1 MVLYKN
7 HEKNVVYYNAMIA
20 STKNYEF
27 SKKKMEELKPHV
39 TREVYR
45 NLKTWSGKERLKT
58 QLEAIR
64 EEVYVEPG
72 SNLETMQEEIYGESD
87 LESQAMQED
96 SETESILEDQIEAIR
111 EKNAGNEINW
121 ETQQRNKKYIQNY
134 LKILKNKNA
143 EDNQSKLENIDKK
156 LAEMKKVYIEK
167 KKIEKQLSEYPFKE
181 KYGKKSTEIKQL
193 IWEKQAKEDKLRELC
208 GTSHPFT
215 KKGKEQLN
223 VPSNLYQANE
233 LDKDEAEQK
242 DFVLVPKKSLWGKK
256 QNNRYKKET
265 NTYTNYVNERKFTKI
280 TDEALQ
286 ENPLVIC
293 INNEDPKLVPFEDEY
308 SVIARSYQNLYDECL
323 NSDKKLMSV
332 PEVQSKI
339 QRHIIDYFTK
349 IIDQHSPYNDPHEIR
364 WAWVKVFDGYSRR
377 LQLTENSDNWECAKV
392 YNYHYRFQF
401 NDTYYID
408 ELHQFL
414 LTERSGY
421 TELRDSTLNFLKKYE
436 QQLKIETNE
445 LKQQLTP
452 AAYSKFKENF
462 RGFSDLIG
470 QVKKH
475 PYLDLK
481 PFLND
486 ILEKNKDVLMPKIA
500 QINNYRDEVIRLY
513 REKKELEKTL
523 NTFPYSKTS
532 DEYNLVKTEK
542 TQVEMRLKALCG
554 TISPF
559 TDKGKEIVRSKEEQ
573 NKSSH
578 ILSEPNFSATNTKLL
593 KDRMDQAKEKRKTV
607 SESKDLGRRR
617 IEPEMIITHM

>member
-27 SKKKMEELKPHV
+27 SKKKMEELKSQV

-64 EEVYVEPG
+64 EEIYVGPE

-87 LESQAMQED
+87 LVSQLEAMQED
-96 SETESILEDQIEAIR
+96 SETESI
-111 EKNAGNEINW
+111 W
-121 ETQQRNKKYIQNY
+121 EMQQRNKKHLQNY
-134 LKILKNKNA
+134 LKNLKKKNA
-143 EDNQSKLENIDKK
+143 EDNQSKLENIDKQ
-156 LAEMKKVYIEK
+156 LAEIKKVYIEK

-181 KYGKKSTEIKQL
+181 KYGKKSTEVKQL

-233 LDKDEAEQK
+233 LDKSEAEQK
-242 DFVLVPKKSLWGKK
+242 DFVLVPKKGLGAKK

-265 NTYTNYVNERKFTKI
+265 YTYTNYVNERKFTKI

-286 ENPLVIC
+286 KNPLVMC
-293 INNEDPKLVPFEDEY
+293 INNENPKLIPFEDEY
-308 SVIARSYQNLYDECL
+308 SVIARSYQNLYDNCL

-339 QRHIIDYFTK
+339 QKHIIDYFTETLARY
-349 IIDQHSPYNDPHEIR
+349 SPYNDEYGII
-364 WAWVKVFDGYSRR
+364 WARVKVPVGYSRKIR
-377 LQLTENSDNWECAKV
+377 LDEDLNTWECATV
-392 YNYHYRFQF
+392 YTYDYRLQF
-401 NDTYYID
+401 NDRSYIN
-408 ELHQFL
+408 ELHNFL
-414 LTERSGY
+414 LTERTEY

-462 RGFSDLIG
+462 QGFSDLIG

-486 ILEKNKDVLMPKIA
+486 ILEKNKDALVPKIA
-500 QINNYRDEVIRLY
+500 QINNYRDEAIRLY

-523 NTFPYSKTS
+523 NTFPYNKSS

-542 TQVEMRLKALCG
+542 TQVEMRLKTLCG

-559 TDKGKEIVRSKEEQ
+559 TDKGKQMMYFRS
-573 NKSSH
+573 N
-578 ILSEPNFSATNTKLL
+578 ATNTKLL
-593 KDRMDQAKEKRKTV
+593 KDRMDQAKEKRKNV
-607 SESKDLGRRR
+607 SKSNDIGRRR
-617 IEPEMIITHM
+617 TEPETMITHI

>member
-27 SKKKMEELKPHV
+27 SKKKMEELKSQV

-64 EEVYVEPG
+64 EEIYVGPE

-87 LESQAMQED
+87 LVSQLEAMQED
-96 SETESILEDQIEAIR
+96 SETESI
-111 EKNAGNEINW
+111 W
-121 ETQQRNKKYIQNY
+121 EMQQRNKKHLQNY
-134 LKILKNKNA
+134 LKNLKKKNA
-143 EDNQSKLENIDKK
+143 EDNQSKLENIDKQ
-156 LAEMKKVYIEK
+156 LAEIKKVYIEK

-181 KYGKKSTEIKQL
+181 KYGKKSTEVKQL

-233 LDKDEAEQK
+233 LDKSEAEQK
-242 DFVLVPKKSLWGKK
+242 DFVLVPKKGLGAKK

-265 NTYTNYVNERKFTKI
+265 YTYTNYVNERKFTKI

-286 ENPLVIC
+286 KNPLVMC
-293 INNEDPKLVPFEDEY
+293 INNENPKLIPFEDEY
-308 SVIARSYQNLYDECL
+308 SVIARSYQNLYDNCL

-339 QRHIIDYFTK
+339 QKHIIDYFTETLARY
-349 IIDQHSPYNDPHEIR
+349 SPYNDEYGII
-364 WAWVKVFDGYSRR
+364 WARVKVPVGYSRKIR
-377 LQLTENSDNWECAKV
+377 LDEDLNTWECATV
-392 YNYHYRFQF
+392 YTYDYRLQF
-401 NDTYYID
+401 NDRSYIN
-408 ELHQFL
+408 ELHNFL
-414 LTERSGY
+414 LTERTEY

-462 RGFSDLIG
+462 QGFSDLIG

-486 ILEKNKDVLMPKIA
+486 ILEKNKDALVPKIA
-500 QINNYRDEVIRLY
+500 QINNYRDEAIRLY

-523 NTFPYSKTS
+523 NTFPYNKSS

-542 TQVEMRLKALCG
+542 TQVEMRLKTLCG

-559 TDKGKEIVRSKEEQ
+559 TDKGKQMMYFR
-573 NKSSH
+573 
-578 ILSEPNFSATNTKLL
+578 NTKLL
-593 KDRMDQAKEKRKTV
+593 KDRMDQAKEKRKNV
-607 SESKDLGRRR
+607 SKSNDIGRRR
-617 IEPEMIITHM
+617 TEPETMITHI

>member
-27 SKKKMEELKPHV
+27 SKKKMEELKSQV

-64 EEVYVEPG
+64 EEIYVGPE

-87 LESQAMQED
+87 LVSQLEAMQED
-96 SETESILEDQIEAIR
+96 SETESI
-111 EKNAGNEINW
+111 W
-121 ETQQRNKKYIQNY
+121 EMQQRNKKHLQNY
-134 LKILKNKNA
+134 LKTLKKKNA
-143 EDNQSKLENIDKK
+143 EDNQSKLENIDKQ
-156 LAEMKKVYIEK
+156 LAEIKKVYIEK

-233 LDKDEAEQK
+233 LDKGEAEQK
-242 DFVLVPKKSLWGKK
+242 DFVLVPKKSLWAKK

-265 NTYTNYVNERKFTKI
+265 YTYTNYVNERKFTKI

-286 ENPLVIC
+286 ENPLVMC
-293 INNEDPKLVPFEDEY
+293 INNENLKLIPFEDEY
-308 SVIARSYQNLYDECL
+308 SVIARSYQNLYDNCL

-339 QRHIIDYFTK
+339 QKHIIDYFTET
-349 IIDQHSPYNDPHEIR
+349 IAQHSPYDEHEII
-364 WAWVKVFDGYSRR
+364 WAWVKVPVGYSRKIR
-377 LQLTENSDNWECAKV
+377 IDEDLDRWECATV
-392 YNYHYRFQF
+392 YTYDYRLQF
-401 NDTYYID
+401 NDRSYIN
-408 ELHQFL
+408 ELHKFL
-414 LTERSGY
+414 LTEKTGY

-452 AAYSKFKENF
+452 AAYSKFKKNF
-462 RGFSDLIG
+462 QGFSDLIG

-486 ILEKNKDVLMPKIA
+486 ILEKNKDALVPKIA
-500 QINNYRDEVIRLY
+500 QINNYRDEAIRLY

-523 NTFPYSKTS
+523 NTFPYNKSS

-542 TQVEMRLKALCG
+542 TQVEMRLKTLCG
-554 TISPF
+554 TTSPF

-578 ILSEPNFSATNTKLL
+578 VLSEPSFSATNMKLL
-593 KDRMDQAKEKRKTV
+593 KDRMEQAKEKRKNV
-607 SESKDLGRRR
+607 SKSKDIGRRR
-617 IEPEMIITHM
+617 TEPETLITHI

>member
-27 SKKKMEELKPHV
+27 SKKKMEELKSQV

-64 EEVYVEPG
+64 EEIYVGPE

-87 LESQAMQED
+87 LVSQLEAMQED
-96 SETESILEDQIEAIR
+96 SETESI
-111 EKNAGNEINW
+111 W
-121 ETQQRNKKYIQNY
+121 EMQQRNKKHLQNY
-134 LKILKNKNA
+134 LKTLKKKNA
-143 EDNQSKLENIDKK
+143 EDNQSKLENIDKQ
-156 LAEMKKVYIEK
+156 LAEIKKVYIEK

-181 KYGKKSTEIKQL
+181 KYGKKSTEVKQL

-223 VPSNLYQANE
+223 VPSDLYQANG
-233 LDKDEAEQK
+233 LDKSEAEQK
-242 DFVLVPKKSLWGKK
+242 DFVLVPKKSLWAKK

-265 NTYTNYVNERKFTKI
+265 YTYTNYVNERKFTKI

-286 ENPLVIC
+286 ENPLVMC
-293 INNEDPKLVPFEDEY
+293 INNENPKLIPFEDEY
-308 SVIARSYQNLYDECL
+308 SVIARSYQNLYDNCL

-339 QRHIIDYFTK
+339 QKHIIDYFTETL
-349 IIDQHSPYNDPHEIR
+349 DRYSPYNDEYGII
-364 WAWVKVFDGYSRR
+364 WAWVKVPVGYSRKIQR
-377 LQLTENSDNWECAKV
+377 DEDLGRWECATV
-392 YNYHYRFQF
+392 YTYDYRLQF
-401 NDTYYID
+401 NDRSYIN
-408 ELHQFL
+408 ELHKFL
-414 LTERSGY
+414 LTERTGY

-500 QINNYRDEVIRLY
+500 QINNYRDEAIRLY

-523 NTFPYSKTS
+523 NTFPYNKSS

-542 TQVEMRLKALCG
+542 TQVEMRLKTLCG

-559 TDKGKEIVRSKEEQ
+559 TDKGKQMMYFRSKEEQ
-573 NKSSH
+573 NKSPH
-578 ILSEPNFSATNTKLL
+578 VFSEPNLSATNTKLL
-593 KDRMDQAKEKRKTV
+593 KDRMDQAKEKRKNV
-607 SESKDLGRRR
+607 SKSKDIGRRR
-617 IEPEMIITHM
+617 TEPETMITHI

>member
-27 SKKKMEELKPHV
+27 SKKKMEELKSQV

-64 EEVYVEPG
+64 EEIYVGPE

-87 LESQAMQED
+87 LVSQLEAMQED
-96 SETESILEDQIEAIR
+96 SETESI
-111 EKNAGNEINW
+111 W
-121 ETQQRNKKYIQNY
+121 EMQQRNKKHLQNY
-134 LKILKNKNA
+134 LKTLKKKNA
-143 EDNQSKLENIDKK
+143 EDNQSKLENIDKQ
-156 LAEMKKVYIEK
+156 LAEIKKVYIEK

-233 LDKDEAEQK
+233 LDKGEAEQK
-242 DFVLVPKKSLWGKK
+242 DFVLVPKKSLWAKK

-265 NTYTNYVNERKFTKI
+265 YTYTNYVNERKFTKI

-286 ENPLVIC
+286 ENPLVMC
-293 INNEDPKLVPFEDEY
+293 INNENLKLIPFEDEY
-308 SVIARSYQNLYDECL
+308 SVIARSYQNLYDNCL

-339 QRHIIDYFTK
+339 QKHIIDYFTET
-349 IIDQHSPYNDPHEIR
+349 IAQHSPYDEHEII
-364 WAWVKVFDGYSRR
+364 WAWVKVPVGYSRKIR
-377 LQLTENSDNWECAKV
+377 IDEDLDRWECATV
-392 YNYHYRFQF
+392 YTYDYRLQF
-401 NDTYYID
+401 NDRSYIN
-408 ELHQFL
+408 ELHKFL
-414 LTERSGY
+414 LTEKTGY

-452 AAYSKFKENF
+452 AAYSKFKKNF
-462 RGFSDLIG
+462 QGFSDLIG

-486 ILEKNKDVLMPKIA
+486 ILEKNKDALVPKIA
-500 QINNYRDEVIRLY
+500 QINNYRDEAIRLY

-523 NTFPYSKTS
+523 NTFPYNKSS

-542 TQVEMRLKALCG
+542 TQVEMRLKTLCG
-554 TISPF
+554 TTSPF

-578 ILSEPNFSATNTKLL
+578 VLSEPSFSATNMKLL
-593 KDRMDQAKEKRKTV
+593 KDRMD
-607 SESKDLGRRR
+607 
-617 IEPEMIITHM
+617 

>member
-27 SKKKMEELKPHV
+27 SKKKMEELKSQV

-64 EEVYVEPG
+64 EEIYVGPE

-87 LESQAMQED
+87 LVSQLEAMQED
-96 SETESILEDQIEAIR
+96 SETESI
-111 EKNAGNEINW
+111 W
-121 ETQQRNKKYIQNY
+121 EMQQRNKKHLQNY
-134 LKILKNKNA
+134 LKTLKKKNA
-143 EDNQSKLENIDKK
+143 EDNQSKLENIDKQ
-156 LAEMKKVYIEK
+156 LAEIKKVYIEK

-181 KYGKKSTEIKQL
+181 KYGKKSTEVKQL

-223 VPSNLYQANE
+223 VPSDLYQANG
-233 LDKDEAEQK
+233 LDKSEAEQK
-242 DFVLVPKKSLWGKK
+242 DFVLVPKKSLWAKK

-265 NTYTNYVNERKFTKI
+265 YTYTNYVNERKFTKI

-286 ENPLVIC
+286 ENPLVMC
-293 INNEDPKLVPFEDEY
+293 INNENPKLIPFEDEY
-308 SVIARSYQNLYDECL
+308 SVIARSYQNLYDNCL

-339 QRHIIDYFTK
+339 QKHIIDYFTETL
-349 IIDQHSPYNDPHEIR
+349 DRYSPYNDEYGII
-364 WAWVKVFDGYSRR
+364 WAWVKVPVGYSRKIQR
-377 LQLTENSDNWECAKV
+377 DEDLGRWECATV
-392 YNYHYRFQF
+392 YTYDYRLQF
-401 NDTYYID
+401 NDRSYIN
-408 ELHQFL
+408 ELHKFL
-414 LTERSGY
+414 LTERTGY

-436 QQLKIETNE
+436 QQLKTETNE

-462 RGFSDLIG
+462 QGFSNLID

-475 PYLDLK
+475 LYLDLK

-486 ILEKNKDVLMPKIA
+486 ILEKNKDALVPKIA

-523 NTFPYSKTS
+523 NTFPYNKRS

-542 TQVEMRLKALCG
+542 TQVEMRLKTLCG
-554 TISPF
+554 TTSPF

-573 NKSSH
+573 SKSSH
-578 ILSEPNFSATNTKLL
+578 VFSEPNLSATNTKLL
-593 KDRMDQAKEKRKTV
+593 KDRMDQAKEKRKNV
-607 SESKDLGRRR
+607 SESTDVCRRR
-617 IEPEMIITHM
+617 TEPEMMITHI